1 MPFNLHP
8 HRLGGPA
15 RAAILALTLSIGACG
30 GEVAGGAAAVGALQ
44 AQRASQAKAQ
54 QDLIVNEVKAAQD
67 AAAARTASA
76 AEQ

>member
-1 MPFNLHP
+1 MPFQPLP
-8 HRLGGPA
+8 HGLYGPA
-15 RAAILALTLSIGACG
+15 RGATLALALSIGACG
-30 GEVAGGAAAVGALQ
+30 GEVAGGAAAVAALQ

-54 QDLIVNEVKAAQD
+54 QDLIVNEIKAAQD